1 MEWHSQY
8 LWSKTGVAPCQPEG
22 QSAPLERADQPPG
35 LIVLL
40 PEDPMNI
47 LASFLNDNIRA
58 ENVSCSTKQPSALE
72 GCKRPA
78 LHPAYFL
85 LSHLQ
90 SISHAVSLQPKAYPL
105 CIISKVP
112 IGAGMGRTDLFAG
125 DLTFQSGRKEKRK
138 GYSRHSPLDTDISS
152 EVLSQA
158 RLTCYDLY
166 RQAGRSP
173 LIFLLALF
181 SSDMS
186 GSREGDLSYFGS
198 WPLWR
203 EGEASVSIREIL
215 LCVLLSLEDIVSTV
229 RFFGH
234 SAGSITIP
242 TKDRA
247 FGRFFMGRGV

>member
-40 PEDPMNI
+40 PEDPMDI

-125 DLTFQSGRKEKRK
+125 DLTFQSRKKEKGR
-138 GYSRHSPLDTDISS
+138 DTAAIVLWIPISAVKFS
-152 EVLSQA
+152 L
-158 RLTCYDLY
+158 RLTLRATTCIG
-166 RQAGRSP
+166 RRGAG
-173 LIFLLALF
+173 L
-181 SSDMS
+181 
-186 GSREGDLSYFGS
+186 
-198 WPLWR
+198 
-203 EGEASVSIREIL
+203 
-215 LCVLLSLEDIVSTV
+215 
-229 RFFGH
+229 
-234 SAGSITIP
+234 
-242 TKDRA
+242 
-247 FGRFFMGRGV
+247 